1 MGKFKGAEE
10 AAKKLQENEIIE
22 EMNKMSDK
30 LAEQKIVDDLTEAA
44 EKGTKL
50 EIISISNNIS
60 AHDVCVNKLGK
71 VVHVAFNW
79 LHFGAFGVPYWVL

>member
-50 EIISISNNIS
+50 EIMSISNMFEKKTS
-60 AHDVCVNKLGK
+60 AFLT
-71 VVHVAFNW
+71 F
-79 LHFGAFGVPYWVL
+79 